1 MINQT
6 VRKKNPTLFI
16 GWSEVITLVINHA
29 GIKHMA
35 YIMPKIIQVIIV
47 QSTYLRFWISS
58 YLTLL
63 LVR

>member
-1 MINQT
+1 MINQI

-16 GWSEVITLVINHA
+16 GWAEVITLVINRA

>member
-1 MINQT
+1 MINQM

-16 GWSEVITLVINHA
+16 GWDEVIILVINHA
-29 GIKHMA
+29 GIEHIA

>member
-16 GWSEVITLVINHA
+16 GWAEVITLVINHA

-63 LVR
+63 LVH

>member
-1 MINQT
+1 MINQI
-6 VRKKNPTLFI
+6 VRNRNPGLVSLCI
-16 GWSEVITLVINHA
+16 EHITLVINHA

>member
-1 MINQT
+1 MINQI

-16 GWSEVITLVINHA
+16 GWDEVITLVINPA

-58 YLTLL
+58 YLTLQ

>member
-1 MINQT
+1 MINQM

-16 GWSEVITLVINHA
+16 GWDAVIILVINHA
-29 GIKHMA
+29 GIAHTA
-35 YIMPKIIQVIIV
+35 YMMPKIIQVVIA